1 MEIHVSTPG
10 KFFPLACA
18 PAVFLAGAMVIWSVP
33 AQAGKVH
40 WKDDPA
46 MPSCSAL
53 AFDDTDEWFATQEGS
68 AFKRGV
74 CHGQRIHY
82 QVVLAPNGESFTASG
97 ANYCT
102 YRVGEA
108 HAIAVSCRPRKTR

>member
-1 MEIHVSTPG
+1 MEIDVSTLG
-10 KFFPLACA
+10 KLSPFARI
-18 PAVFLAGAMVIWSVP
+18 PALVAGAMVIWSVP

-46 MPSCSAL
+46 MPTCSAL

-74 CHGQRIHY
+74 CHGQRIRY

-97 ANYCT
+97 ANN
-102 YRVGEA
+102 
-108 HAIAVSCRPRKTR
+108 